1 MSDLSKICLYLQADF
16 AGGGVEVEQRDEAV
30 WVHRGTDHVA
40 VARLEALTGPTAEG
54 AALLQAMR
62 RGDTMIVAVGN
73 GRWDVLRKL
82 IDQGVFDVHADPPDF
97 FRLTTTVRNAF
108 DLQGLRSRASR
119 SAWQIKRS
127 RYELRELIESNRVI
141 SSKRSV
147 TELLDTILKKSR
159 EITRADAGTVYLV
172 TARGEAQALRAMAFH
187 NDSMSV
193 EVQEFEIALSR
204 ESLAGRAAM
213 DRAVINIQDVRN
225 PPPESG
231 YRHNISVD
239 ERTGYQTRSMIVAPM
254 ITQKDE
260 VLGVLQLINCKR
272 DPFAVLLGTE
282 DFDKHVVP
290 FDLRAEE
297 MVRTLA
303 AHAAVSLETARLY
316 EDIQRAF
323 EGFVE
328 AAMEAIEQRDPTTSG
343 HSRWVTR
350 FTLRLAEVVAATVEG
365 PYADVAFT
373 DEEMRELRYAGLM
386 HDFGKIGVPEEI
398 LTKEKKLPPGRLAE
412 IAERFDSA
420 RLSHRVANLA
430 RLREL
435 DRDGL
440 ASGELAAEAN
450 RALDAELA
458 TLERQWDLVVKANEP
473 TVLVEDTFA
482 EVRALADAF
491 YVDSRGSARPLLRPE
506 EIELLMIRRG
516 SLSKQEFARIQDH
529 ARKTDEFL
537 SKIPWGREFTSIPFI
552 ASSHHERIDGTGYPR
567 QLAGE
572 NIPLKSRM
580 MAVADIYDALTA
592 SDRPYKKAVPVDR
605 ALEII
610 KAEAR
615 SNHLDPELVR
625 LFIEHRVYD
634 RDSYS
639 PDAEP
644 ARDRP

>member
-1 MSDLSKICLYLQADF
+1 MSDLSAICLSLQADF
-16 AGGGVEVEQRDEAV
+16 GGGGVEVEQRGESV
-30 WVHRGTDHVA
+30 WVHRGADHVA
-40 VARLEALTGPTAEG
+40 VARLEALAQLTAEG
-54 AALLQAMR
+54 AELLEAMR
-62 RGDTMIVAVGN
+62 RGDTTIVLVGN
-73 GRWDVLRKL
+73 GRTEELRGL
-82 IDQGVFDVHADPPDF
+82 IDKGIFDVHPDPPDL
-97 FRLTTTVRNAF
+97 FRLATSVRNAF

-119 SAWQIKRS
+119 AAWQVRRS

-147 TELLDTILKKSR
+147 TELLDTILEKSR

-172 TARGEAQALRAMAFH
+172 TARGEARVLRAMAFH

-193 EVQEFEIALSR
+193 EAQEFEIALSR

-213 DRAVINIQDVRN
+213 DRAVINIQDVRS

-231 YRHNISVD
+231 YRYDMSVD
-239 ERTGYQTRSMIVAPM
+239 ERTGYQTRSMIVAPL

-272 DPFAVLLGTE
+272 DPYAVLLGPE
-282 DFDKHVVP
+282 DFDKQVVP

-328 AAMEAIEQRDPTTSG
+328 AAMEAIEQRDPPTSG

-350 FTLRLAEVVAATVEG
+350 LTLRLAEVVAATSEG
-365 PYADVAFT
+365 PYADVRFT
-373 DEEMRELRYAGLM
+373 EEEMRELRYAGLM
-386 HDFGKIGVPEEI
+386 HDFGKIGVPEEL
-398 LTKEKKLPPGRLAE
+398 LTKEKKLPQGRLAE
-412 IAERFDSA
+412 IAQRFEAA
-420 RLSHRVANLA
+420 RLSRRLRAQA

-435 DRDGL
+435 ECAGPGADGDI
-440 ASGELAAEAN
+440 AAARGELEAD
-450 RALDAELA
+450 LAELD
-458 TLERQWDLVVKANEP
+458 RCWDLVVMANEP
-473 TVLVEDTFA
+473 TVLEDDVF
-482 EVRALADAF
+482 EGVKALAELTFVDATGEEQPL
-491 YVDSRGSARPLLRPE
+491 VRPDEL
-506 EIELLMIRRG
+506 ELLKIRRG
-516 SLSKQEFARIQDH
+516 SLSREEYARIQDH

-537 SKIPWGREFTSIPFI
+537 SKIPWGREFRNVPFI

-567 QLAGE
+567 QLAGAR
-572 NIPLKSRM
+572 IPLKSRM

-610 KAEAR
+610 EAEAR
-615 SNHLDPELVR
+615 ANHLDPELVR

-634 RDSYS
+634 RDSYA
-639 PDAEP
+639 PELEP
-644 ARDRP
+644 ARGRP